1 MTDLTKLQNKENNP
15 LNTVNNNVP
24 AKNRLTAK
32 EFLQIIKSIQEV
44 QGSLKNVQIN
54 GKNLVEGENIIFTLS
69 DFKNDAGYLTAH
81 QSLVGYAKTTDIPTK
96 LSALENDPNYATV
109 EYVDAEIAKIDTSL
123 FIAVE
128 TLPNTDI
135 DIHKIYIMPSNNPEE
150 GNMFTEYIYANDKWK
165 SVGTANVDLS
175 NYYTKSQTT
184 NLFQPKGQYY
194 TKAEVNQMVGNINQI
209 LDLLIGEQET
219 LGIE

>member
-1 MTDLTKLQNKENNP
+1 MIDLTKLQDKENNP

-54 GKNLVEGENIIFTLS
+54 GKNLVEGENIVFTLS
-69 DFKNDAGYLTAH
+69 DFKNDAGYLTTH

-109 EYVDAEIAKIDTSL
+109 EYVEAEIAKIDTSL

-128 TLPNTDI
+128 TLPDTDI

-150 GNMFTEYIYANDKWK
+150 GNIFTEYIYANDKWEI
-165 SVGTANVDLS
+165 VGTANIDLS
-175 NYYTKSQTT
+175 NYYTKSQAT
-184 NLFQPKGQYY
+184 NLFQSKGQYY
-194 TKAEVNQMVGNINQI
+194 TKAEVNTMVGNIDQI

-219 LGIE
+219 S

>member
-1 MTDLTKLQNKENNP
+1 MIDLTKLQNKENNP

-81 QSLVGYAKTTDIPTK
+81 QSLVGYAKTTDVPTK

-109 EYVDAEIAKIDTSL
+109 EYVNAEIAKIDTSL

-150 GNMFTEYIYANDKWK
+150 GGRGAKYIYANDKWEAI
-165 SVGTANVDLS
+165 GTITVDLS
-175 NYYTKSQTT
+175 NYYTKSQAI
-184 NLFQPKGQYY
+184 NLFQPKGEYY
-194 TKAEVNQMVGNINQI
+194 TKAEIDQMMNNINQT
-209 LDLLIGEQET
+209 LDLLIGAQET
-219 LGIE
+219 S

>member
-109 EYVDAEIAKIDTSL
+109 EYVNAEIAKIDTSL

-128 TLPNTDI
+128 TLPDTDI
-135 DIHKIYIMPSNNPEE
+135 DIHKIYIMPSNDPEE
-150 GNMFTEYIYANDKWK
+150 GNMFTEYIYANDKWEV
-165 SVGTANVDLS
+165 VGTITVDLS
-175 NYYTKSQTT
+175 NYYTKSQAI
-184 NLFQPKGQYY
+184 NLFQPKGEYY
-194 TKAEVNQMVGNINQI
+194 TKAEIDQMMNNINQT
-209 LDLLIGEQET
+209 LDLLIGSQET
-219 LGIE
+219 S